1 MLCRFGSEPAAVDSL
16 LGAFAPRIPDAR
28 ESALRQRL
36 VLLWSREG
44 MGIAVALGTLPFE
57 ERCVSRASDWTVPP
71 GIALR
76 TCCAEDL
83 VVLKAF
89 AGRPQDWIDI
99 ESVLVCQRRTLDWR
113 MIHEELE
120 PLLELR
126 GTPEQLGALLK
137 LRNKVERG
145 T

>member
-1 MLCRFGSEPAAVDSL
+1 MLCPFGSEPAAVDSL

-28 ESALRQRL
+28 EFALRQRV

-44 MGIAVALGTLPFE
+44 VGIAAALGALPFK
-57 ERCVSRASDWTVPP
+57 ERCVRRAKGWTVPP
-71 GIALR
+71 GITLR
-76 TCCAEDL
+76 TYCAEDL

-89 AGRPQDWIDI
+89 ADRPQEWIDI
-99 ESVLVCQRRTLDWR
+99 ESVLVRQRRTLDWR
-113 MIHEELE
+113 MIHEEFQ

-126 GTPEQLGALLK
+126 GTPEQLDALLK